1 MAYNYL
7 TIKEENEIHGSIN
20 EEEIVDL
27 VTNKNIF
34 NEDQILQIEAID
46 NRNLNATKDYEA
58 IPDVLITFK
67 EAFNTLE
74 IVKNFIYQKETC
86 DEKDIEIL
94 DNIAKR
100 IRKEKLSENKL
111 I

>member
-1 MAYNYL
+1 METDYLAYDYL

-46 NRNLNATKDYEA
+46 NINLNATNLNSKCA
-58 IPDVLITFK
+58 
-67 EAFNTLE
+67 N
-74 IVKNFIYQKETC
+74 
-86 DEKDIEIL
+86 
-94 DNIAKR
+94 NI
-100 IRKEKLSENKL
+100 
-111 I
+111 